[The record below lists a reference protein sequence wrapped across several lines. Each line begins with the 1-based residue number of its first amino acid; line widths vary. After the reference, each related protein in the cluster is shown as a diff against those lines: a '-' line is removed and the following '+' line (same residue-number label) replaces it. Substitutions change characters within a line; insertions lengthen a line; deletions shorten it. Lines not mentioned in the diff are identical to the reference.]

1 MMKVELHVME
11 LLLKLT
17 NEWEKFSKFEKTM
30 FSVIMLMQ
38 DMINYGLENP
48 KSEIGKL
55 IYLGTGDDNQ

>member
-1 MMKVELHVME
+1 MELH
-11 LLLKLT
+11 LKLM
-17 NEWEKFSKFEKTM
+17 NEWNQFSKFEKTM
-30 FSVIMLMQ
+30 FSIVMLMQ